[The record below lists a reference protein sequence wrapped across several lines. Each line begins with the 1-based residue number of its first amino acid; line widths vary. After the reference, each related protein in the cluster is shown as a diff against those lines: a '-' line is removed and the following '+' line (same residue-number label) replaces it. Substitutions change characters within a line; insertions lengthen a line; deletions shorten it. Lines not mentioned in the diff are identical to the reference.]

1 VTVAWP
7 WMVIA
12 GLGAFHGLNP
22 AMGWLFAVAIGLQRD
37 SFRAVLLSL
46 LPIAAGHA
54 LAILAAILLFLLAGL
69 VFDQTRLRW
78 IAGLL
83 LIGWALWH
91 LLRGH
96 RVRVRFGMTAGMIG
110 LAAWS
115 FLMALTHGAG
125 LMLFP
130 ALLPLCMPETGG
142 TGSIMSSTG
151 LALAA
156 VALHS
161 ATMLAVAGT
170 VAVIVYS
177 LTGVAIL
184 REGWINL
191 DWLWSAALI
200 VSGVILIEWQ

>member
-1 VTVAWP
+1 MTLAWP
-7 WMVIA
+7 WIVIA

-37 SFRAVLLSL
+37 SFRAVLMSL

-54 LAILAAILLFLLAGL
+54 LAILVAITLFLLAGL

-91 LLRGH
+91 ILRGH
-96 RVRVRFGMTAGMIG
+96 SARVRFGMTAGMIG

-115 FLMALTHGAG
+115 FLMALAHGAG

-142 TGSIMSSTG
+142 TASLMGSTG
-151 LALAA
+151 IALLA

-161 ATMLAVAGT
+161 ASMLVVAGT
-170 VAVIVYS
+170 VAVIVYR
-177 LTGVAIL
+177 LTGVTIL
-184 REGWINL
+184 RDGWINL

-200 VSGVILIEWQ
+200 VSGVILIVWQ

>member
-7 WMVIA
+7 WIVIA

-54 LAILAAILLFLLAGL
+54 FAILTAILLFLLAGL

-83 LIGWALWH
+83 LVGWALWH

-96 RVRVRFGMTAGMIG
+96 RTRVRFGMTADMIG
-110 LAAWS
+110 LGAWS
-115 FLMALTHGAG
+115 FLMALAHGAG

-130 ALLPLCMPETGG
+130 ALLPLCMPEAGG

-151 LALAA
+151 VALAA

-161 ATMLAVAGT
+161 AAMLAVAGS
-170 VAVIVYS
+170 VAILVYRW
-177 LTGVAIL
+177 TGVAIL

-200 VSGVILIEWQ
+200 ASGAILIVWQ

>member
-7 WMVIA
+7 WIVIA

-54 LAILAAILLFLLAGL
+54 LAILAAIVLFLLAGL

-96 RVRVRFGMTAGMIG
+96 RARVRFGMTAGMIG

-115 FLMALTHGAG
+115 FLMALAHGAG

-130 ALLPLCMPETGG
+130 ALLPLCMPETSG
-142 TGSIMSSTG
+142 TGSLMSNTG
-151 LALAA
+151 VALAA

-161 ATMLAVAGT
+161 AAMLAVAGS
-170 VAVIVYS
+170 VAVIVYR

-191 DWLWSAALI
+191 DWLWSAALV
-200 VSGVILIEWQ
+200 VSGMILIMWQ

>member
-7 WMVIA
+7 WIVIA

-22 AMGWLFAVAIGLQRD
+22 AMGWLFAVAIGLQRN

-46 LPIAAGHA
+46 PPIAAGHA
-54 LAILAAILLFLLAGL
+54 LAILTAILLFLLAGL

-91 LLRGH
+91 LSRGH
-96 RVRVRFGMTAGMIG
+96 RARVRFGMTAGLVG

-115 FLMALTHGAG
+115 FLMALAHGAG

-130 ALLPLCMPETGG
+130 ALLPLCMPATSA
-142 TGSIMSSTG
+142 TGSIMGSTG

-161 ATMLAVAGT
+161 TVMLAVAGAI
-170 VAVIVYS
+170 AVIVYRW
-177 LTGVAIL
+177 TGLAIL

-200 VSGVILIEWQ
+200 LSGVILIAWQ

>member
-1 VTVAWP
+1 MTIAWP
-7 WMVIA
+7 WIVIA

-54 LAILAAILLFLLAGL
+54 LAIFAAILLFLLAGL
-69 VFDQTRLRW
+69 MFDQTRLRW

-91 LLRGH
+91 LFRGH
-96 RVRVRFGMTAGMIG
+96 RARVRFGMTAGMIG

-115 FLMALTHGAG
+115 FLMALAHGAG

-130 ALLPLCMPETGG
+130 ALLPLCMPEAGG
-142 TGSIMSSTG
+142 IGSLMGSAG
-151 LALAA
+151 VALAA

-161 ATMLAVAGT
+161 ATMLTVAGT
-170 VAVIVYS
+170 VAVIVYR

-200 VSGVILIEWQ
+200 VSGVILIA

>member
-7 WMVIA
+7 WIVIA

-54 LAILAAILLFLLAGL
+54 LAILAAIALFLLAGL

-91 LLRGH
+91 ILRGH
-96 RVRVRFGMTAGMIG
+96 RARVRFGMTAGMIG

-115 FLMALTHGAG
+115 FLMALAHGAG

-130 ALLPLCMPETGG
+130 ALLPLCMPETGE
-142 TGSIMSSTG
+142 TASLMGSTRV
-151 LALAA
+151 ALAA
-156 VALHS
+156 VALHTAS
-161 ATMLAVAGT
+161 MLAVAGT
-170 VAVIVYS
+170 VAVLVYR

-200 VSGVILIEWQ
+200 ASGMILIVWQ

>member
-7 WMVIA
+7 WIVIA

-22 AMGWLFAVAIGLQRD
+22 AMGWLFAVAIGLQRN

-46 LPIAAGHA
+46 PPIAAGHA
-54 LAILAAILLFLLAGL
+54 LAILVAILLFLLAGL

-96 RVRVRFGMTAGMIG
+96 RARVRFGMTAGLIG

-115 FLMALTHGAG
+115 FLMALAHGAG

-130 ALLPLCMPETGG
+130 ALLPLCTPGPGG
-142 TGSIMSSTG
+142 IGSITSNVG

-161 ATMLAVAGT
+161 AAMLAVAGG
-170 VAVIVYS
+170 VAVTVYRW
-177 LTGVAIL
+177 TGVAIL

-200 VSGVILIEWQ
+200 VSGIILIMGQ

>member
-7 WMVIA
+7 WIVIA

-22 AMGWLFAVAIGLQRD
+22 AMGWLFAVAIGLQRN

-46 LPIAAGHA
+46 PPIAAGHA
-54 LAILAAILLFLLAGL
+54 LAILTAILLFLLAGL

-91 LLRGH
+91 LFRGH
-96 RVRVRFGMTAGMIG
+96 RARVRFGMTAGMIG

-115 FLMALTHGAG
+115 FLMALAHGAG

-130 ALLPLCMPETGG
+130 ALLPLCMPEAGG
-142 TGSIMSSTG
+142 IGSLMGSTG
-151 LALAA
+151 VALAA

-161 ATMLAVAGT
+161 ATMLTVAGT
-170 VAVIVYS
+170 VAVIVYR

-191 DWLWSAALI
+191 DWLWSAARI
-200 VSGVILIEWQ
+200 ASGLILILWQ

>member
-7 WMVIA
+7 WIVIV

-46 LPIAAGHA
+46 PPIAAGHA
-54 LAILAAILLFLLAGL
+54 LAILTAILLFLLAGL

-96 RVRVRFGMTAGMIG
+96 RARVRFGMTAGLIG

-115 FLMALTHGAG
+115 FLMALAHGAG

-130 ALLPLCMPETGG
+130 ALLPLCTPGIGG
-142 TGSIMSSTG
+142 ISSITSNIG

-161 ATMLAVAGT
+161 AAMLAVAGT
-170 VAVIVYS
+170 VAIIVYRW
-177 LTGVAIL
+177 TGVAIL
-184 REGWINL
+184 RQNWINL
-191 DWLWSAALI
+191 DLLWSAALI
-200 VSGVILIEWQ
+200 FSGVILIAWQ